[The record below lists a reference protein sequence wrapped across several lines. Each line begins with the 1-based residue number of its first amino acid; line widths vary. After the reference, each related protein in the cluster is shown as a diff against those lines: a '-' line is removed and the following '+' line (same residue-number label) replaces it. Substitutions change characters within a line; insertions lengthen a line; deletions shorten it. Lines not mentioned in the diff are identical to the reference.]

1 MKAINH
7 RVGKSNLIGRMITRM
22 NGAGNKILILDL
34 RLVDIVPTA
43 HEIQSIQRGNRLAF
57 DQMMVLFKPRLRG
70 TKAFVRIY
78 NNDGSEAGACGN
90 GTRCVA
96 WFLVREGAETTLRIE
111 TVAGTLEC
119 QQQGAL
125 SYRVDM
131 GEPHFDWR
139 SIPFRDRIEDT
150 RQVDVN
156 ARAID
161 ARLGAASL
169 ANMGNPHAIFW
180 VDDLSAF
187 DLSTIGALL
196 EKLPVFPD
204 KANVSLAKIEARDHI
219 SLRVWERGV
228 GITKAC
234 GSAACAALVSGVRLG
249 KTERKA
255 LISLPGGDLTIEWR
269 AGDSHVLM
277 TGPVE
282 LEAEIILDASLF
294 DKDDT

>member
-1 MKAINH
+1 MNAINQ
-7 RVGKSNLIGRMITRM
+7 RVGNSDLIGRVITRM

-34 RLVDIVPTA
+34 RTVDIVPTVQ
-43 HEIQSIQRGNRLAF
+43 EIQSIQSGNGLAF

-96 WFLVREGAETTLRIE
+96 WFLVREGAEKTLRVE
-111 TVAGTLEC
+111 TAAGVLEC
-119 QQQGAL
+119 EQQGAL

-139 SIPFRDRIEDT
+139 DIPFRDRIDDT

-161 ARLGAASL
+161 TRLGEASL

-187 DLSTIGALL
+187 DLSTIGPLL
-196 EKLPVFPD
+196 EELPVFPD
-204 KANVSLAKIEARDHI
+204 KANVSLAKIEAREHI

-234 GSAACAALVSGVRLG
+234 GSAACAALVSAVRLG
-249 KTERKA
+249 KAERKA
-255 LISLPGGDLTIEWR
+255 RVSLPGGNLTIEWR
-269 AGDSHVLM
+269 PSDSHVLM

-282 LEAEIILDASLF
+282 FEAETVLDASLF
-294 DKDDT
+294 DKDDA